1 MTDAS
6 TAVSAAPLVADLQPY
21 INALASVVVPVL
33 VGIGI
38 AYFRKITGLQ
48 IQQAAADKLD
58 AIIEDKVGGAVAT
71 AADNLATKSIP
82 LGSSLVAS
90 IAQEVVAEAPG
101 VLATAGVTPAS
112 VAGMVHGQIGLWQAR
127 MTSVTPPAVNTG
139 VVPPAMAAGAAA
151 GAPVPAAG
159 VTG

>member
-1 MTDAS
+1 MCS
-6 TAVSAAPLVADLQPY
+6 SDL
-21 INALASVVVPVL
+21 
-33 VGIGI
+33 
-38 AYFRKITGLQ
+38 LQ

-90 IAQEVVAEAPG
+90 IAQEVIAEAPG

-112 VAGMVHGQIGLWQAR
+112 VAGMVHGEIGLWKKG
-127 MTSVTPPAVNTG
+127 MTSVTPPARKCRARNSRPWRAPRPWRRWQPCRSG
-139 VVPPAMAAGAAA
+139 WRDGAAHCQ
-151 GAPVPAAG
+151 
-159 VTG
+159 